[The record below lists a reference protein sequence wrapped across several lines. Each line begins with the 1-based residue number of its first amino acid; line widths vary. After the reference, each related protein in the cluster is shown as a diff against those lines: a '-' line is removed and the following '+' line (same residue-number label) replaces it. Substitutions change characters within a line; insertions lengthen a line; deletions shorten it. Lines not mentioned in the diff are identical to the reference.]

1 LDSNER
7 FTHDSN
13 LLKSLENKRYAI
25 MVGNINNNN
34 TTLYSGKFPNT
45 EMTTEADDLD
55 VGQTQ
60 YCGEILDIARI
71 FTVLK

>member
-1 LDSNER
+1 
-7 FTHDSN
+7 
-13 LLKSLENKRYAI
+13 
-25 MVGNINNNN
+25 MVDNINNNN

-60 YCGEILDIARI
+60 YCEEIIDRARI